1 MKKSNLLNKTVTRG
15 GGPTTAVGKSNS
27 SRNATKHGMYSPSV
41 VLPSESEF
49 EFNMLKQEFI
59 DEHSPRGSVQLMLVH
74 DLAVLVWKKRRLESL
89 ESRMISSR
97 IADPISSEELQ
108 DELMFYFPK
117 DREWIL
123 DLLSAL
129 TEELEQTHQHRSD
142 YAKKLIRLFRILR
155 AGDLE
160 CMKIECPSLD
170 EFIQNRADYRMLSPH
185 MRTPEGLINTMF
197 SLTGSG
203 KDDQSF
209 LLMELYGAMDESK
222 QILWGY
228 EHLAEIQRGVEKI
241 RDKRHMQMNY
251 RSNTHRLYGEL
262 GKSIARTCSELS
274 RHQQIYQGLISQG
287 FIHPIEQIAT
297 TVGAKGSNA
306 LLQKGD
312 SDELPNSQQVISS
325 VQERAVERE
334 SEREADQLKNLIKLN
349 ENCERALY
357 LESLRN
363 RRLFKMPVFTKRT
376 HSHSVG

>member
-49 EFNMLKQEFI
+49 EFNALKQEFI
-59 DEHSPRGSVQLMLVH
+59 DEHSPRDTVQLMLVH
-74 DLAVLVWKKRRLESL
+74 DLAVLVWKKQRLESL
-89 ESRMISSR
+89 ESRMIGSR

-129 TEELEQTHQHRSD
+129 TEEFAQTHQHRSD
-142 YAKKLIRLFRILR
+142 YARKMIGLFRILR

-160 CMKIECPSLD
+160 LMKIECPSLD

-197 SLTGSG
+197 SLTGNS

-209 LLMELYGAMDESK
+209 LLMELYGAVDESK

-228 EHLAEIQRGVEKI
+228 EHLAEIQRGIEKI

-274 RHQQIYQGLISQG
+274 KHQQIYQGLISQG

-297 TVGAKGSNA
+297 TVGGKGSST

-312 SDELPNSQQVISS
+312 SNELPNSQQVSSS
-325 VQERAVERE
+325 VQGRE
-334 SEREADQLKNLIKLN
+334 AEREAEREAGQLKNLIKLN
-349 ENCERALY
+349 ENCERALH

-363 RRLFKMPVFTKRT
+363 RRLFKMPQFTKRT
-376 HSHSVG
+376 RSH

>member
-1 MKKSNLLNKTVTRG
+1 MKKSNLLNRTPTRG
-15 GGPTTAVGKSNS
+15 GGPTTAVGKSSS

-49 EFNMLKQEFI
+49 EFNTLKQEFI
-59 DEHSPRGSVQLMLVH
+59 DEHSPRDSVQLMLVH

-129 TEELEQTHQHRSD
+129 TEEFAQTHQHRRD
-142 YAKKLIRLFRILR
+142 YARKMIGLFQILS

-160 CMKIECPSLD
+160 RMKIECPSLD

-197 SLTGSG
+197 SLTGNS

-228 EHLAEIQRGVEKI
+228 EHLAEIERGIEKI

-274 RHQQIYQGLISQG
+274 RHQQNYQGLISQG
-287 FIHPIEQIAT
+287 FIHPNEQIAT
-297 TVGAKGSNA
+297 TEGAKGSSA

-312 SDELPNSQQVISS
+312 SNELPYSQQVRGSS
-325 VQERAVERE
+325 QEWEAERVVERE
-334 SEREADQLKNLIKLN
+334 AEQLKNLIKLN
-349 ENCERALY
+349 ENCERALH

-363 RRLFKMPVFTKRT
+363 RRLFKMPQFTKRT
-376 HSHSVG
+376 RSH

>member
-1 MKKSNLLNKTVTRG
+1 MKKSNLLNRAPTRE
-15 GGPTTAVGKSNS
+15 GGPTTAVGKSSS
-27 SRNATKHGMYSPSV
+27 SRNATKHGMYSPMV

-49 EFNMLKQEFI
+49 EFNTLKQELI
-59 DEHSPRGSVQLMLVH
+59 DEHSPRDSVQLMLVH

-89 ESRMISSR
+89 ESRMIASR

-129 TEELEQTHQHRSD
+129 TEEFAQTHQHRRD
-142 YAKKLIRLFRILR
+142 YAKKLIRLFQILR

-160 CMKIECPSLD
+160 CMKIECPSLY

-185 MRTPEGLINTMF
+185 MRTSEGLINTMF

-209 LLMELYGAMDESK
+209 LLMELYGAVDESK

-228 EHLAEIQRGVEKI
+228 KHLAEIQRGIEKI

-251 RSNTHRLYGEL
+251 RSNTHRLYEEL
-262 GKSIARTCSELS
+262 GKSMARTCSELS
-274 RHQQIYQGLISQG
+274 RHQRDYRGSSSQE
-287 FIHPIEQIAT
+287 FIHRNEQVAT
-297 TVGAKGSNA
+297 TVGANGGSA
-306 LLQKGD
+306 LLESVD
-312 SDELPNSQQVISS
+312 RDEKSNSQQVSS
-325 VQERAVERE
+325 SAQERE
-334 SEREADQLKNLIKLN
+334 SERKADQLKNLIKLN
-349 ENCERALY
+349 KNCERALH

-363 RRLFKMPVFTKRT
+363 RRLFKMPQFTKRT
-376 HSHSVG
+376 RSH

>member
-1 MKKSNLLNKTVTRG
+1 MKKSNLLNRAPTRG
-15 GGPTTAVGKSNS
+15 GGPTTAVGKSSS

-123 DLLSAL
+123 DLLSTL
-129 TEELEQTHQHRSD
+129 TEEFAQTHQHRSD
-142 YAKKLIRLFRILR
+142 YAQKLIRLFRILR

-160 CMKIECPSLD
+160 CMKTECPSLD

-197 SLTGSG
+197 SLTGNS

-228 EHLAEIQRGVEKI
+228 EHLAEIQRGIEKI

-262 GKSIARTCSELS
+262 SKSIARTCSELS

-287 FIHPIEQIAT
+287 FIHTNEQITT
-297 TVGAKGSNA
+297 TVGAKGGSP
-306 LLQKGD
+306 LLQTGD
-312 SDELPNSQQVISS
+312 RDERPNSQQVISS
-325 VQERAVERE
+325 AQEREAERVVERE
-334 SEREADQLKNLIKLN
+334 AEQLKNLIKLN
-349 ENCERALY
+349 ENCERALH

-363 RRLFKMPVFTKRT
+363 RRLFKMPQFTKRT
-376 HSHSVG
+376 RSH

>member
-1 MKKSNLLNKTVTRG
+1 MKKLNLLNRTPTRG
-15 GGPTTAVGKSNS
+15 GGPATAVGKSSS

-49 EFNMLKQEFI
+49 EFNALKQEFI
-59 DEHSPRGSVQLMLVH
+59 DEHSPRDSVQLMLVH

-108 DELMFYFPK
+108 DELMFYFPE

-129 TEELEQTHQHRSD
+129 TEEFVQTHQHRSD
-142 YAKKLIRLFRILR
+142 YAQKMIRLFRILR

-160 CMKIECPSLD
+160 LMKIECPSLD

-185 MRTPEGLINTMF
+185 MRTSEGLINTMF

-228 EHLAEIQRGVEKI
+228 EHLAEIQRGIEKI

-274 RHQQIYQGLISQG
+274 KHQQIYQGLISQG
-287 FIHPIEQIAT
+287 FIHPNEQIVT
-297 TVGAKGSNA
+297 TVGAEGGSA

-312 SDELPNSQQVISS
+312 EKPSSQQVISS
-325 VQERAVERE
+325 VQERGA
-334 SEREADQLKNLIKLN
+334 EREADSLKNLIKLN
-349 ENCERALY
+349 ENCERALH

-363 RRLFKMPVFTKRT
+363 RRLFKMPQFTKRT
-376 HSHSVG
+376 RSH

>member
-49 EFNMLKQEFI
+49 EFNALKQEFI
-59 DEHSPRGSVQLMLVH
+59 DEHSPRDTVQLMLVH
-74 DLAVLVWKKRRLESL
+74 DLAVLVWKKQRLESL

-129 TEELEQTHQHRSD
+129 TEEFAQTHQHRSD
-142 YAKKLIRLFRILR
+142 YARKMIGLFRILR

-160 CMKIECPSLD
+160 LMKIECPSLD

-197 SLTGSG
+197 SLTGNS

-209 LLMELYGAMDESK
+209 LLMELYGAVDESK

-228 EHLAEIQRGVEKI
+228 EHLAEIQRGIEKI

-274 RHQQIYQGLISQG
+274 KHQQIYQGLISQG

-297 TVGAKGSNA
+297 TVGGKGSST

-312 SDELPNSQQVISS
+312 SNELPNSQQVSSS
-325 VQERAVERE
+325 VQGRE
-334 SEREADQLKNLIKLN
+334 AEREAEREAGQLKNLIKLN
-349 ENCERALY
+349 ENCERALH

-363 RRLFKMPVFTKRT
+363 RRLFKMPQFTKRT
-376 HSHSVG
+376 RSH

>member
-1 MKKSNLLNKTVTRG
+1 
-15 GGPTTAVGKSNS
+15 
-27 SRNATKHGMYSPSV
+27 MYSPSV

-49 EFNMLKQEFI
+49 EFNALKQEFI
-59 DEHSPRGSVQLMLVH
+59 DEHSPMDAVKLMLVH

-89 ESRMISSR
+89 EGRMISSR

-129 TEELEQTHQHRSD
+129 TEEFAAIHQHRRD
-142 YAKKLIRLFRILR
+142 YAFKVIMQFQILR
-155 AGDLE
+155 ADDLE
-160 CMKIECPSLD
+160 RMKTACPSLD

-185 MRTPEGLINTMF
+185 MRTSEGLLNTMF

-228 EHLAEIQRGVEKI
+228 EHLAEIQRGIEKI

-251 RSNTHRLYGEL
+251 RSNTHRLYEEL
-262 GKSIARTCSELS
+262 GKSMARTCSELS
-274 RHQQIYQGLISQG
+274 RHQQIYQGLISQE
-287 FIHPIEQIAT
+287 FIHPNEQIAT
-297 TVGAKGSNA
+297 TVGAKGSGA
-306 LLQKGD
+306 LLQKGG
-312 SDELPNSQQVISS
+312 SDELPNSQQVSRS
-325 VQERAVERE
+325 AQARE
-334 SEREADQLKNLIKLN
+334 AEREAEQLKNLIKLN
-349 ENCERALY
+349 KNCEQSLH

-363 RRLFKMPVFTKRT
+363 RRLFKMPQFTKRT
-376 HSHSVG
+376 RSH

>member
-1 MKKSNLLNKTVTRG
+1 MKKSNLLNRTPTRG
-15 GGPTTAVGKSNS
+15 GGPTTAVGKSSS

-49 EFNMLKQEFI
+49 EFNTLKQEFI
-59 DEHSPRGSVQLMLVH
+59 DEHSPRDSVQLMLVH

-129 TEELEQTHQHRSD
+129 TEEFAQTHQHRRD
-142 YAKKLIRLFRILR
+142 YARKMIGLFQILS

-160 CMKIECPSLD
+160 RMKIECPSLD

-228 EHLAEIQRGVEKI
+228 EHLAEIQRGIEKI

-287 FIHPIEQIAT
+287 FMHPNEQIST
-297 TVGAKGSNA
+297 TVGAKGSSA

-312 SDELPNSQQVISS
+312 SNELPYSKQVSGS
-325 VQERAVERE
+325 AQ
-334 SEREADQLKNLIKLN
+334 EREAEREANQLKNLIKLN
-349 ENCERALY
+349 ENCERALH

-363 RRLFKMPVFTKRT
+363 RRLFKMPQFTKRT
-376 HSHSVG
+376 RSH

>member
-1 MKKSNLLNKTVTRG
+1 
-15 GGPTTAVGKSNS
+15 
-27 SRNATKHGMYSPSV
+27 MYSPSV

-49 EFNMLKQEFI
+49 EFNALKQEFI
-59 DEHSPRGSVQLMLVH
+59 DEHSPRDTVQLMLVH

-129 TEELEQTHQHRSD
+129 TEEFAAIHQHRRD
-142 YAKKLIRLFRILR
+142 YAQKMIRLFQILR
-155 AGDLE
+155 ADDLE
-160 CMKIECPSLD
+160 RMKTECPSLD

-185 MRTPEGLINTMF
+185 MRTSEGLINTMF

-228 EHLAEIQRGVEKI
+228 EHLAEIQRGIEKI

-262 GKSIARTCSELS
+262 GKSMARTCSELS
-274 RHQQIYQGLISQG
+274 RHQRMYQSPHSQE
-287 FIHPIEQIAT
+287 FIRRNGRIAT
-297 TVGAKGSNA
+297 TGGAKGSSA
-306 LLQKGD
+306 LLESAD
-312 SDELPNSQQVISS
+312 SDEKSNSQKVSRS
-325 VQERAVERE
+325 AQEREA
-334 SEREADQLKNLIKLN
+334 EREADELKNLIKLN
-349 ENCERALY
+349 KNCERALH

-363 RRLFKMPVFTKRT
+363 RRLFKMPQFTKRT
-376 HSHSVG
+376 CSH